1 MYTCGSNH
9 KKANAV
15 KKILFA
21 LVFTAVSGIGS
32 AQFCDFTAAFTV
44 KFVENN
50 YVQFLPDTLDPY
62 LDYYWDFGNGNVS
75 YNIHPGNQYFF
86 PGIHTVCLTVSDV
99 GCSTTDCA
107 NMDLNTATIKPVKT
121 SVLDLVEAGP
131 NPFNREINITFPTS
145 GNYGLTL
152 MDLSGRILLKKTF
165 LTEAGQTISIKEKVE
180 SLPQG
185 IYLLEL
191 VQKNEKEVRRLVK
204 VK

>member
-1 MYTCGSNH
+1 
-9 KKANAV
+9 V
-15 KKILFA
+15 KKLLFA
-21 LVFTAVSGIGS
+21 FGFSALSGLGS
-32 AQFCDFTAAFTV
+32 AQFCDFNSAFTV

-86 PGIHTVCLTVSDV
+86 PGMHTVCLTVSNV
-99 GCSTTDCA
+99 SCSTTDCA
-107 NMDLNTATIKPVKT
+107 NMDLNTASISPVKT
-121 SVLDLVEAGP
+121 SALDLVEAGP
-131 NPFNREINITFPTS
+131 NPFNRELNLTFATS

-152 MDLSGRILLKKTF
+152 MDLSGRILFKRTL
-165 LTEAGQTISIKEKVE
+165 LADAGQTLAIRDKVE

-191 VQKNEKEVRRLVK
+191 NHKGEKEVRRLVK